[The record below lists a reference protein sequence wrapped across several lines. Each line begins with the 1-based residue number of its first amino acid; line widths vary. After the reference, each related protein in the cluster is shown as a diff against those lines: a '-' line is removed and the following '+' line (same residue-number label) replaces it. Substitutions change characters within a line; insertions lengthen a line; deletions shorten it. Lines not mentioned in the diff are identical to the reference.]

1 MILFFLF
8 YFFELPPSITG
19 SSSCLISRIPQ
30 ADAYE
35 PIVVAPHYN
44 MTVQVQPIY
53 YDDFTQPS
61 TFVGH
66 FTTTPMKTEDLS
78 TFLPAFDI
86 SFRPFS
92 IFSLSPVVYKQ
103 VAPNRTVFRD
113 FLLSY
118 WLYNIINDEIYKQ
131 VDKLLRSEMC
141 YLRIQMFHRTRW
153 EYLYLYGDPLNPAHA
168 GATINRIVPAY
179 RQYSPGYSSDNSG
192 DGPHK
197 SKSKINMFVG

>member
-1 MILFFLF
+1 MRRPSWNPRKRDPYWFYKAVNEANQKTLGEKKIERKRTETVRTFWMNCVMILFFLF

-53 YDDFTQPS
+53 YDDFTQPP

-92 IFSLSPVVYKQ
+92 IFFIKSSRVQ
-103 VAPNRTVFRD
+103 ASRT
-113 FLLSY
+113 
-118 WLYNIINDEIYKQ
+118 KP
-131 VDKLLRSEMC
+131 
-141 YLRIQMFHRTRW
+141 
-153 EYLYLYGDPLNPAHA
+153 YG
-168 GATINRIVPAY
+168 I
-179 RQYSPGYSSDNSG
+179 S
-192 DGPHK
+192 
-197 SKSKINMFVG
+197 